1 MNGRQTFLAHFVI
14 CLACAGVTFFAW
26 TRGFPQTVYAS
37 DLSMATSLIAALFVF
52 AAGQIGWQAWK
63 VGEVTPA
70 QLFGLRPGIWHP
82 GAPMRGGAINSDFG
96 HLAEKLSVRVGLTGT
111 VIGLW
116 MQGASLMGGASSFG
130 ALSTSLFTTAVG
142 VGAASI
148 LAVMLYNL
156 DHGIKRAG
164 R

>member
-1 MNGRQTFLAHFVI
+1 MAVNGRLTFLSHFVI

-26 TRGFPQTVYAS
+26 TRGFPQTIYAS
-37 DLSMATSLIAALFVF
+37 DLSMATSAIAALFVF

-63 VGEVTPA
+63 ADGEWVHGTDSFGEYESPA
-70 QLFGLRPGIWHP
+70 GS
-82 GAPMRGGAINSDFG
+82 SDFG
-96 HLAEKLSVRVGLTGT
+96 HLAEKLSVRIGLTGT

-156 DHGIKRAG
+156 DHGIKRSG